1 MQLRLTSAMD
11 TLAERVKAARK
22 HSGMTQA
29 ALAKAAGA
37 NQSDISKI
45 ERGEIERTTHLIGLA
60 TALKCDPRWLDTG
73 DGNAPWDKVD
83 GGYDS
88 ATQEIAQGNGNAK
101 PTIIEYKE
109 RRYPL
114 LSSVQAGFWGVV
126 DIAPSEIDD
135 YVVCPVE
142 LGDEGFC
149 LQVDGDSMTNPEGP
163 YSFPN
168 GMNVCF
174 KAGAEINN
182 KDFVCI
188 VREGETN
195 AIFKQILLIDG
206 KWFLHSLNPHWPTK
220 FIELRQGDRITGRLK
235 YAGWQF

>member
-1 MQLRLTSAMD
+1 MD

-22 HSGMTQA
+22 HRGMTQA

-60 TALKCDPRWLDTG
+60 TALECDPRWLDTG
-73 DGNAPWDKVD
+73 DSNPPWEKPA

-88 ATQEIAQGNGNAK
+88 GTKEVAYGNSNAK
-101 PTIIEYKE
+101 PSIIEYKE

-114 LSSVQAGFWGVV
+114 LSSVQAGSWGVV

-149 LQVDGDSMTNPEGP
+149 LQVDGDSMTNPDGP

-174 KAGAEINN
+174 KAGAEINH

-188 VREGETN
+188 VREGEAN

-206 KWFLHSLNPHWPTK
+206 TWFLHSLNPHWPTK
-220 FIELRQGDRITGRLK
+220 YMELRQGDRITGRLK